1 MSIKTVREAL
11 NEAFAEEMERDS
23 SVFIMGCDD
32 GVKGNPFGV
41 TMGLADRFG
50 LERVIDTPISEPGFT
65 GMGVG
70 AAATG
75 MRPVVEIMFCDWV
88 TLAMDQIVNMAAK
101 MRYMFG
107 GNVEMPLVIRVPIGA
122 GGGQA
127 AQHSQSL
134 ESWFNHVPGL
144 KIVAPYTPADCK
156 GLLKAAIRDN
166 NPVMFFEN
174 KRTYAVKGEVPDE
187 EDYLVE
193 IGKAAVSR
201 EGRDVTLVTYSS
213 MVKTCLQAAEKLEQE
228 GSSCEVIDLRTLLP
242 LDYDTVIASIEK
254 TGRVIVVHEACKRGG
269 MGSDIVAEINERA
282 FDLLDAPPL
291 RVGALNIPIPYNA
304 VLESAVLPDVS
315 DVISAVHKSL
325 SND

>member
-1 MSIKTVREAL
+1 M
-11 NEAFAEEMERDS
+11 
-23 SVFIMGCDD
+23 
-32 GVKGNPFGV
+32 
-41 TMGLADRFG
+41 
-50 LERVIDTPISEPGFT
+50 
-65 GMGVG
+65 
-70 AAATG
+70 
-75 MRPVVEIMFCDWV
+75 
-88 TLAMDQIVNMAAK
+88 
-101 MRYMFG
+101 
-107 GNVEMPLVIRVPIGA
+107 
-122 GGGQA
+122 
-127 AQHSQSL
+127 
-134 ESWFNHVPGL
+134 PGL

-228 GSSCEVIDLRTLLP
+228 GISCEVIDLRTLLP

>member
-228 GSSCEVIDLRTLLP
+228 RISCEVIDLRTLLP

>member
-213 MVKTCLQAAEKLEQE
+213 MVKTCLKAAEKLEQE
-228 GSSCEVIDLRTLLP
+228 GISCEVIDLRTLLP

>member
-228 GSSCEVIDLRTLLP
+228 RISCEVIDLRTLLP

-269 MGSDIVAEINERA
+269 
-282 FDLLDAPPL
+282 
-291 RVGALNIPIPYNA
+291 
-304 VLESAVLPDVS
+304 
-315 DVISAVHKSL
+315 
-325 SND
+325 